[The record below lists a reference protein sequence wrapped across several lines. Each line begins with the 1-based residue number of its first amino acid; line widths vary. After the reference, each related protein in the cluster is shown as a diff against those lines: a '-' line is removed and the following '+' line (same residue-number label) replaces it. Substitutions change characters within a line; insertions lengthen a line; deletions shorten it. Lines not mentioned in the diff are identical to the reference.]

1 MLATAYSPLF
11 VRATQ
16 REDQRMEN
24 EHNRRGEDGER
35 MKARVVQLSRALAQH
50 SGESA
55 TEGGRPRP
63 RQGRP
68 GDLEARNG
76 RNKFPK
82 ALPPSF
88 PPSLS
93 SLHFVRNA
101 AFNDGDT
108 TKHDKTRE
116 NECSRTRKEARRI
129 RLHLGSRANANA
141 NKVTIHCD
149 AGESEMKGRK
159 LATDADKRHHGEED
173 VERFFSAHARCT
185 AASAA
190 AAVTVSTSQVSQDGR
205 AARFD
210 ETPSSLTHSPTTDWR
225 AGKGP
230 NECDTRNS
238 IRRTAKLSF
247 LGKNG
252 ADLFVERANKIS
264 RAKSEGAG
272 RCTSLPRQRQ

>member
-1 MLATAYSPLF
+1 
-11 VRATQ
+11 
-16 REDQRMEN
+16 
-24 EHNRRGEDGER
+24 

-210 ETPSSLTHSPTTDWR
+210 ETPSSLTHSLTHRRLTGGLERGRMNATPAIQSAARLNSLSWAKTERTYLSSAPIRFR
-225 AGKGP
+225 AQKVKGQVDAP
-230 NECDTRNS
+230 PSLDSDSEEKAD
-238 IRRTAKLSF
+238 RR
-247 LGKNG
+247 
-252 ADLFVERANKIS
+252 
-264 RAKSEGAG
+264 
-272 RCTSLPRQRQ
+272 